1 MRGAA
6 LVPRL
11 VLGVPAVGDAA
22 PCRVVKS
29 VWQTLLQR
37 NTKGKYDLSL
47 LLYYMTLSTVENI

>member
-11 VLGVPAVGDAA
+11 VLGVPAVWDAA
-22 PCRVVKS
+22 PYRVVKS
-29 VWQTLLQR
+29 VWQR